1 MNADRCKVLVA
12 CTVIR
17 ARLQE
22 ISLDAALAAT
32 LEKAGVQVTEVERR
46 QLLRDAEAV
55 LAGRWP
61 DEPRQIEIAM

>member
-1 MNADRCKVLVA
+1 MNADRRKVLVA

-22 ISLDAALAAT
+22 LQLDAALAAT

-55 LAGRWP
+55 LAGSWP

>member
-1 MNADRCKVLVA
+1 MNANHRKVLVA

-17 ARLQE
+17 VRLQE

-55 LAGRWP
+55 LAGSCR

>member
-1 MNADRCKVLVA
+1 MNANHRKVLIC

-22 ISLDAALAAT
+22 LQLDEALTAT
-32 LEKAGVQVTEVERR
+32 LEKAGVQVSEHERH

-61 DEPRQIEIAM
+61 DTPEQIEIAM